1 MSGKNRTVSIKKED
15 LPKIRKPNAPAQK
28 AFKDKSKY
36 SRKTKHKS
44 NDSNS

>member
-1 MSGKNRTVSIKKED
+1 MEKKITIKKED
-15 LPKIRKPNAPAQK
+15 LPKIRKPIAPPGK

-44 NDSNS
+44 NDTNS